1 MTAQDSTSLSSR
13 LLSSSSMLGRAV
25 GRGLSGLQNFS
36 KMYRRSLEEA
46 ARDNRLGVSTREV
59 LDAHEAKIAS
69 NQEKIEALQM
79 RWEASKARKVSIH
92 VEGDHSLTELLRAV
106 GRGVKDEVRNRVDH
120 ALFRH
125 QVSRE
130 IHRTDRE
137 QDVLFARSQ
146 GLQTRLDERADALE
160 LTREEKMA
168 MTPTVLRAMWHAAVD
183 MTAEASSAMLQH
195 ATDATLNNIDRAV
208 NFTYDKASKA
218 SDAVKAQLSR
228 AGDATMNG
236 IDRVANATYEKAGKA
251 TDATL
256 GGIDRAVNFTYD
268 KASKASDAVKAQ
280 LSRAGDATMN
290 GIDRV
295 ANVTY
300 NKAGEVTQGIAN
312 RFSAMFRRASKATH
326 SVGKLMEKTIN
337 QAVERVDQALAQK
350 SLDELRQVG
359 IQAAPVA
366 SSGIEL
372 KSLMG
377 RLQSE
382 DAEVLKQAKLDAV
395 TYAGE
400 HKGDLSL
407 TRASQLG
414 LAVAKVCAKD
424 QDVHTT
430 EDLAAQWKHETRLQP
445 VVQSLYAASHNFMG
459 QMQKNLFDSLEPEGA
474 KTFAQQAPQAAHFD
488 RQEPTLDFP
497 KLHDELPG
505 MA

>member
-195 ATDATLNNIDRAV
+195 ATDATLNN
-208 NFTYDKASKA
+208 
-218 SDAVKAQLSR
+218 
-228 AGDATMNG
+228 
-236 IDRVANATYEKAGKA
+236 
-251 TDATL
+251 
-256 GGIDRAVNFTYD
+256 IDRAVNFTYD